1 MTVGEDAN
9 ITIDGQRMKQV
20 ESFKYLESISSK
32 DERSLTDV
40 KLE

>member
-1 MTVGEDAN
+1 MLTSQF
-9 ITIDGQRMKQV
+9 TTDGQRMKQV

-32 DERSLTDV
+32 DGRSLTDV

>member
-1 MTVGEDAN
+1 MGEDAN
-9 ITIDGQRMKQV
+9 ITIIDGQRMKQV

-32 DERSLTDV
+32 DGRSITEV